1 MIHPTTLDAIAI
13 ENRARALRAE
23 ATRAFFARVA
33 ARLRGAR
40 LPQGAAR
47 AA

>member
-23 ATRAFFARVA
+23 VTRTFFANLA
-33 ARLRGAR
+33 ARLRGTRVPAR
-40 LPQGAAR
+40 TAHA
-47 AA
+47 